1 MKHIM
6 GPNSRSALTNVKEG
20 DVQPNAV
27 DLRLGKVFKMS
38 SSTFRIDEKEKVH
51 RGAFE
56 MRPDNEGYYNLAEG
70 HYEVIMENMITVGDN
85 EAGWVITRSTLNR
98 NGVFLTSG
106 LYDTGYDG
114 VMAGVM
120 HVTCGP
126 MRIQRGT
133 RIGQYLSFNAEALH
147 HYNGSYGKNKDHDKK
162 YQGEPTPLDAAAV
175 AATAALLAGDEALS
189 QQVLNEVLN
198 PPKRGRGRPVGTTK
212 DKLKEKQNVI

>member
-6 GPNSRSALTNVKEG
+6 GPNSKSTLTNVQEG

-38 SSTFRIDEKEKVH
+38 GSTFKIDEKDKVH
-51 RGAFE
+51 RGSYE
-56 MRPDNEGYYNLAEG
+56 MKPDSMGYYNLAEG
-70 HYEVIMENMITVGDN
+70 HYEVVMENTIVVGDG

-126 MRIQRGT
+126 MRIAKGT

-147 HYNGSYGKNKDHDKK
+147 KYDGSYGRNKQHDQK
-162 YQGEPTPLDAAAV
+162 YEPTAIDQASV
-175 AATAALLAGDEALS
+175 AATAALLAGNEEESKQVLDEA
-189 QQVLNEVLN
+189 LN
-198 PPKRGRGRPVGTTK
+198 PPKRGRGRPAGTTK
-212 DKLKEKQNVI
+212 KKEETNGI

>member
-6 GPNSRSALTNVKEG
+6 GPNSKSTLTNVQEG

-38 SSTFRIDEKEKVH
+38 QSTFMIDEKEKKH
-51 RGAFE
+51 RGSFE
-56 MRPDNEGYYNLAEG
+56 MQPDNMGYYNLPEG
-70 HYEVIMENMITVGDN
+70 HYEVIMENMITVGDD

-133 RIGQYLSFNAEALH
+133 RIGQYLSFNAESLH
-147 HYNGSYGKNKDHDKK
+147 KYDGDYGKNKAHDAK
-162 YQGEPTPLDAAAV
+162 YQAEAYAQQQ
-175 AATAALLAGDEALS
+175 ALQELGIPVDEQL
-189 QQVLNEVLN
+189 QVEA
-198 PPKRGRGRPVGTTK
+198 PAKRGRGRPVGSTK
-212 DKLKEKQNVI
+212 KKD

>member
-6 GPNSRSALTNVKEG
+6 GKNSRSKLTNVQPQ

-27 DLRLGKVFKMS
+27 DLRLGKVFRLS
-38 SSTFRIDEKEKVH
+38 SSTFKIDENEKVH
-51 RGAFE
+51 RGSFE
-56 MRPDNEGYYNLAEG
+56 MKPDPMGYYNLAEG
-70 HYEVIMENMITVGDN
+70 HYEVVMENMITVGEN

-120 HVTCGP
+120 HVSCGP

-133 RIGQYLSFNAEALH
+133 RIGQYISFNAEALH
-147 HYNGSYGKNKDHDKK
+147 KYDGDYGVGKDHDKK
-162 YQGEPTPLDAAAV
+162 YTEKDTAILS
-175 AATAALLAGDEALS
+175 ATELLLAGDQQKS
-189 QQVLNEVLN
+189 QEVLTEATT
-198 PPKRGRGRPVGTTK
+198 PVKRGRGRPPGTTK
-212 DKLKEKQNVI
+212 KKD

>member
-6 GPNSRSALTNVKEG
+6 GPNSKSTLTNVQGG

-27 DLRLGKVFKMS
+27 DLRLGKIFKMS
-38 SSTFRIDEKEKVH
+38 QSTFIIDEKTKKH
-51 RGAFE
+51 RGSFE
-56 MRPDNEGYYNLAEG
+56 MQPDPEGYFNLPEG
-70 HYEVIMENMITVGDN
+70 HYEVVMDNMIVVGDN

-106 LYDTGYDG
+106 LYDSGYDG

-147 HYNGSYGKNKDHDKK
+147 KYEGSYGRGKEHDFK
-162 YQGEPTPLDAAAV
+162 YQTEAYNAQQDLKALGIDVDPSLEVEKPPEPV
-175 AATAALLAGDEALS
+175 
-189 QQVLNEVLN
+189 
-198 PPKRGRGRPVGTTK
+198 KRKPGRPFGTTK
-212 DKLKEKQNVI
+212 K

>member
-6 GPNSRSALTNVKEG
+6 GPNSRSSLTNVKEG

-38 SSTFRIDEKEKVH
+38 QSTFKIDEKEKVH
-51 RGAFE
+51 RGSYE
-56 MRPDNEGYYNLAEG
+56 MKPDPLGYFNLPEG
-70 HYEVIMENMITVGDN
+70 HYEVVMENMIVVGEG

-147 HYNGSYGKNKDHDKK
+147 SYDGSYGKNKQHDLK
-162 YQGEPTPLDAAAV
+162 YQQEAYAQQQALKQLGIPISEELAV
-175 AATAALLAGDEALS
+175 EK
-189 QQVLNEVLN
+189 
-198 PPKRGRGRPVGTTK
+198 PPEQEKRKPGRPFGTTK
-212 DKLKEKQNVI
+212 KKD

>member
-6 GPNSRSALTNVKEG
+6 GDNSKSTLTNVQEG

-27 DLRLGKVFKMS
+27 DLRLGKVFKLS
-38 SSTFRIDEKEKVH
+38 QSTFKIDEKEKVH
-51 RGAFE
+51 RGSYE
-56 MRPDNEGYYNLAEG
+56 MKTDEMGYYNLAEG
-70 HYEVIMENMITVGDN
+70 HYEVVMENMIVVGEN

-133 RIGQYLSFNAEALH
+133 RIGQYLSFDAESLH
-147 HYNGSYGKNKDHDKK
+147 KYNGSYGKNKAHDLK
-162 YQGEPTPLDAAAV
+162 YQQQAYEAQ
-175 AATAALLAGDEALS
+175 EALKG
-189 QQVLNEVLN
+189 LGIEVDPELEVEK
-198 PPKRGRGRPVGTTK
+198 PPEPVKRKPGRPHGTTK
-212 DKLKEKQNVI
+212 DKIQGKK